1 MNLDPAAAA
10 PPGRRYRFEGVEVD
24 PGARRLRVDGRDV
37 ECSQRVL
44 RLALLL
50 VAAPWR
56 ILGRDEVIARLWPG
70 VESVADEALTQLV
83 FRLRALLGAHARHVV
98 VVRGVGIRLDAD
110 VHWQDEHV
118 PAANEPYPAAPAPR
132 SEPAAATAATPAPG
146 SAPPRRRARDRA
158 PPTAQVPR
166 GRRAEDRVEPAAS
179 PLPLPVPPLRRAGDA
194 GAPPG
199 WLQRHGAAAGI
210 ALLTL
215 ALIALVAWI
224 DFRGRLQ
231 STAAQDVVDP
241 QFALSAADLYA
252 TRPETVDLVR
262 RAFAA
267 EAGGDQPRAQTLFEA
282 AHASDARTPVP
293 ALMLALWATGA
304 GGSDERVRAHLAP
317 AQARV
322 AASGD
327 PYLELMLGY
336 VRAEHDGDWNAAMR
350 YTGSMLDL
358 RPQAWFLRLAR
369 SHLLIARGMREAAL
383 EELRAIEV
391 ARLDHRKLEMA
402 LADRAAMGDVAGARA
417 VLERV
422 GDTAPEA
429 SRWFLSGRID
439 YSAGDYAAARSAFA
453 RAVHGGLRTN
463 RLDVV
468 ARAQL
473 YGGLLAAEAGD
484 DAEARARLRDAQLRF
499 RERERLQEA
508 FDIGFL
514 LAELEARNGQAQA
527 MEGELAAL
535 REALTARPNIAAE
548 ADLRLIE
555 LRLTGRR
562 PAAPLVVPA
571 ERAAELR
578 GAQALIE
585 ARSAWESGDAAGA
598 RRGLEL
604 AREAGVFETMR
615 ADEARLLAA
624 ELGVEAPPP
633 IRIDP
638 PYPPLARFA
647 ARWALAAH
655 EAGSRDPR

>member
-10 PPGRRYRFEGVEVD
+10 PPGRRFRFEGVEVD
-24 PGARRLRVDGRDV
+24 AGARRLRVDGRDV
-37 ECSQRVL
+37 DCSQRVL

-50 VAAPWR
+50 VGAPWR
-56 ILGRDEVIARLWPG
+56 ILGREEVIARLWPG
-70 VESVADEALTQLV
+70 VGAVADEALTQLV
-83 FRLRALLGAHARHVV
+83 FRLRALLGPHARHVV

-110 VHWQDEHV
+110 VHWRDEHA

-132 SEPAAATAATPAPG
+132 TGATAATAAKPEHAT
-146 SAPPRRRARDRA
+146 PRRRARDRA
-158 PPTAQVPR
+158 APTAQLPR
-166 GRRAEDRVEPAAS
+166 GRRADDRVEPAAS
-179 PLPLPVPPLRRAGDA
+179 PLPLPVPPMRRAGDA
-194 GAPPG
+194 GAPRG

-241 QFALSAADLYA
+241 QFALTAADLYA

-267 EAGGDQPRAQTLFEA
+267 EAEGDQPRAQTLFEA

-293 ALMLALWATGA
+293 ALMLALWATGG
-304 GGSDERVRAHLAP
+304 GGSDERVRAHLAQ

-322 AASGD
+322 AARGD

-336 VRAEHDGDWNAAMR
+336 VRAEHDGDWNALMR

-369 SHLLIARGMREAAL
+369 SHLLIGRGMRDAAL
-383 EELRAIEV
+383 AELRAIEV

-417 VLERV
+417 VVERV

-439 YSAGDYAAARSAFA
+439 YSAGDHAAARAAFA
-453 RAVHGGLRTN
+453 RAVHSGLRTN

-499 RERERLQEA
+499 RERERLHEA

-514 LAELEARNGQAQA
+514 LAELGARNGETQS

-535 REALTARPNIAAE
+535 REALAARPNIAAE
-548 ADLRLIE
+548 ADLRLLE

-571 ERAAELR
+571 ERAPDLR

-585 ARSAWESGDAAGA
+585 ARAAWEGGDAAGA
-598 RRGLEL
+598 RRAFER
-604 AREAGVFETMR
+604 AREAGVFDTMR

-624 ELGVEAPPP
+624 ELGAEAPPP
-633 IRIDP
+633 TRIDP

-655 EAGSRDPR
+655 EAASRGPR